1 MLGFATPT
9 WDARRS
15 IYTISIV
22 SSTVILSD
30 AQYIDISGSDRVVE
44 PPDTSSSLFQ
54 TFLKDFVTAL
64 IVKDTESK
72 WFASRL
78 KESSVLKRIVHQWDL
93 SDSVSSQSEWAQAE
107 WRPYTLEI
115 TTQEFI
121 IRWKLIGF
129 VKTSPKISLRFLPP
143 LSRPESP
150 TQIENKDVRQITIQT
165 TTDELEQVHDIP
177 FVELSSEQQMRDKGV
192 VQEARLRLALAKLKS
207 DRLTNTY
214 YQKYGEV
221 LTDEDSDQSE
231 GSEAS

>member
-1 MLGFATPT
+1 M
-9 WDARRS
+9 
-15 IYTISIV
+15 
-22 SSTVILSD
+22 
-30 AQYIDISGSDRVVE
+30 
-44 PPDTSSSLFQ
+44 
-54 TFLKDFVTAL
+54 
-64 IVKDTESK
+64 
-72 WFASRL
+72 
-78 KESSVLKRIVHQWDL
+78 
-93 SDSVSSQSEWAQAE
+93 
-107 WRPYTLEI
+107 
-115 TTQEFI
+115 
-121 IRWKLIGF
+121 
-129 VKTSPKISLRFLPP
+129 KTSPKISLRFLPP